1 MRELSLVYCELRKVG
16 MMSVTIGETEKF
28 VDKMMRV
35 KLETGGI
42 TLKMMGRL
50 QKTDREIYSISPD
63 WGNDNK
69 IFFSQSDIKEIRVF
83 MPDKERLDSFENL
96 ANSIFAKINSNQ
108 KQIQLLQKLRDTLL
122 PKLISGEIRIKM

>member
-1 MRELSLVYCELRKVG
+1 
-16 MMSVTIGETEKF
+16 MSVTIGETEKF

-50 QKTDREIYSISPD
+50 QKTDREKYSINPD

-69 IFFSQSDIKEIRVF
+69 IFFSQSDQPSRHIYARVSAG
-83 MPDKERLDSFENL
+83 PGGRPPPI
-96 ANSIFAKINSNQ
+96 A
-108 KQIQLLQKLRDTLL
+108 
-122 PKLISGEIRIKM
+122 P

>member
-1 MRELSLVYCELRKVG
+1 
-16 MMSVTIGETEKF
+16 MSVTIGETEKF

-50 QKTDREIYSISPD
+50 QKTDREKYSINPD

-69 IFFSQSDIKEIRVF
+69 IFFSQSDIKEIQESSYLYDLIVLKVE
-83 MPDKERLDSFENL
+83 KEST
-96 ANSIFAKINSNQ
+96 Q
-108 KQIQLLQKLRDTLL
+108 
-122 PKLISGEIRIKM
+122 